1 MTELMCND
9 KGEPIYD
16 PTQEHLTSSDAMI
29 IAVRR
34 QLLDAVTNLHDHGK
48 VPPNVDN
55 VELDKVR
62 AATLRLTIDADWKT
76 ESVAARQAVLG
87 TPSAGDLPTIL

>member
-1 MTELMCND
+1 MCND

-16 PTQEHLTSSDAMI
+16 RTQEHLTSSDAMI
-29 IAVRR
+29 IAVRK
-34 QLLDAVTNLHDHGK
+34 QLLDAVTNLRDRGK

-62 AATLRLTIDADWKT
+62 AATLRLPIDADWKT
-76 ESVAARQAVLG
+76 ASEAARQAVLG
-87 TPSAGDLPTIL
+87 KPSAGDLPTIL